1 MKVPKEY
8 EALSDEDKAKV
19 DAFINKEENFAK
31 KLFKVV
37 LWIFAPLA
45 LFLAGIGLVFLGLNI
60 GWDSVT
66 WMGISVIGIS
76 AIWGFL
82 TWISPW

>member
-19 DAFINKEENFAK
+19 DAFINKEENFARN
-31 KLFKVV
+31 LFKGV
-37 LWIFAPLA
+37 LWTFAPLA

-82 TWISPW
+82 KWVSPW